1 MIAEQSML
9 WSYQMD
15 SLSKPLEKSRGIN
28 TTTGLSVFE
37 ANETGGYSCR
47 AKDHNGNV
55 MIYSV
60 LLIRP
65 SEDIVTSK

>member
-1 MIAEQSML
+1 ML
-9 WSYQMD
+9 WSYQKD
-15 SLSKPLEKSRGIN
+15 SLSKPLEKSREIN
-28 TTTGLSVFE
+28 TTIGLSVIE
-37 ANETGGYSCR
+37 ANESGGYSCH

-60 LLIRP
+60 LLIQP